1 MLFFRIN
8 IKSKQIVFNT
18 TREREKLRREHELD
32 FAIIESALHIRDGF
46 AVDFKA
52 VYDDSLWFIVQIQTE
67 KFVQENNA
75 IVHYELGM
83 EDLKRIREDLCNDLQ
98 HYLPERHRIF
108 LS

>member
-8 IKSKQIVFNT
+8 IESKQIVFNT
-18 TREREKLRREHELD
+18 SPRERDKLRREHEM
-32 FAIIESALHIRDGF
+32 ESALHIRNGF

-52 VYDDSLWFIVQIQTE
+52 LYDDSLWFIVQIQTATI
-67 KFVQENNA
+67 VQEYNEK
-75 IVHYELGM
+75 VHYELGM

-98 HYLPERHRIF
+98 HYLPERHRNF